1 MTYRQLSRQL
11 RRKAGAIAV
20 LAALPLAGCNLD
32 KFLNLT
38 DPDIINPSDL
48 QSPAGAE
55 AERIGALSR
64 LNQATSG
71 GPSGSEG
78 FFLYGGLL
86 ADEWRSGDTFIQR
99 NESDQRS
106 VSTNNS
112 TVEIAIRILNRAR
125 VSAFQAHEGLKK
137 YAPDAPRSEIA
148 EMYVV
153 EAFTENMLAENL
165 CNGIPLSYVL
175 EGGVQINGAPLT
187 NAQVYAQALA
197 HYDTALT
204 YLGAAGGA
212 DDDTDIRYRAQIGRG
227 RVLLNMANNQAG
239 FAAAAAAVAGVPT
252 NYVWQMQHTQTTRD
266 NSMWSLNIS
275 GRRYTVPESEGPL
288 GMNFQTARDP
298 RVPVCRGGTTGC
310 PSTNPTSFDASTPL
324 WLQRIWPVRE
334 APVTIAGGIEAR
346 LIEAEAQIQA
356 GDPNYVVTLN
366 TLRALPAG
374 QDTTRGGL
382 ALAPLVDPGT
392 QSAREDQLFRER
404 GFWLFSTGHRLPD
417 LRRLLRAPYSRTQ
430 AAVFPN
436 GAFFKGGN
444 YGPDVNYPVSQAEE
458 NNPEFHGCI
467 DRNP

>member
-1 MTYRQLSRQL
+1 MTSYKNLGRQL
-11 RRKAGAIAV
+11 RRKAGVIAV

-38 DPDIINPSDL
+38 DPDIINPTDL

-99 NESDQRS
+99 NETDQRS
-106 VSTNNS
+106 VATNNS
-112 TVEIAIRILNRAR
+112 TVETAIRILNRAR
-125 VSAFQAHEGLKK
+125 VSAFQAHESLKK
-137 YAPDAPRSEIA
+137 YAPDAPRWEIA

-153 EAFTENMLAENL
+153 EAYTENMLAENL

-175 EGGVQINGAPLT
+175 EGGVQITGTPLT
-187 NAQVYAQALA
+187 NAQVYAKALA

-204 YLGAAGGA
+204 YLGAVDGP
-212 DDDTDIRYRAQIGRG
+212 DDDSDIRYRAQIGRG

-239 FAAAAAAVAGVPT
+239 FAAAAAAVAGVPSDFE
-252 NYVWQMQHTQTTRD
+252 WEMQQTQTTRD
-266 NSMWSLNIS
+266 NTVWSLNIS
-275 GRRYTVPESEGPL
+275 GRRYTVAESEGPMGL
-288 GMNFQTARDP
+288 NFQTANDP

-324 WLQRIWPVRE
+324 WLQKIWPTRE
-334 APVTIAGGIEAR
+334 SPMTIASGVEAR

-356 GDPNYVVTLN
+356 GDPLYLVTLN
-366 TLRALPAG
+366 NLRSTVAG
-374 QDTTRGGL
+374 LT
-382 ALAPLVDPGT
+382 PLVDPVT

-404 GFWLFSTGHRLPD
+404 AFWMFSTGHRLGD
-417 LRRLLRAPYSRTQ
+417 MRRLLRAPYSRTQ
-430 AAVFPN
+430 AAVFPT
-436 GAFFKGGN
+436 GAWFKGGN
-444 YGPDVNYPVSQAEE
+444 YGPDVNFPVSQAEE